1 MLAAGVQ
8 ENSIESIVSNIA
20 AAYAQ
25 YGAPGY
31 NSLKL
36 TRIRAF
42 DQFLTQYLARSS
54 NSSHSTIFTTEELAS
69 LFHFP
74 HSKYNRIAEIRWQN
88 FKIVKAPINI
98 PTEGL
103 LLGTNTYQ
111 GVTKDIFL
119 KNEDRFRHF
128 YVVGQTGTGKS
139 SILQSMA
146 RQDIR
151 S

>member
-1 MLAAGVQ
+1 
-8 ENSIESIVSNIA
+8 VSNIA

-36 TRIRAF
+36 IRIRAF
-42 DQFLTQYLARSS
+42 DQFLAQYLARSS

-88 FKIVKAPINI
+88 FKIVKAPVNI
-98 PTEGL
+98 PIEGL

-111 GVTKDIFL
+111 
-119 KNEDRFRHF
+119 
-128 YVVGQTGTGKS
+128 
-139 SILQSMA
+139 
-146 RQDIR
+146 
-151 S
+151 